1 MPEQIRKVIIS
12 DGDQELLFLL
22 RNAFVS
28 VGFQVVT
35 VSKNGKK
42 LWETIRNERPDAV
55 ICNVFMPHY
64 DVISIM
70 EKLRGEKDI
79 NFPVFAILS
88 SFDQDFLLERF
99 LAAGG
104 KEVFLRPTDPDM
116 AAQRILKALQATS
129 GRIYTVDFSKTAFS
143 PEEKAAQVLK
153 RIGMPVHL
161 SGYHLVKMGIGMMF
175 EHPEYFSDMR
185 GLCQKVADK
194 ADSTYSRVERNVRTA
209 VETVFE
215 RGDIQLLHKIF
226 GYTVSRKTGKP
237 SNIQFMATLYEY
249 IADHTTNGTTHII

>member
-1 MPEQIRKVIIS
+1 MPEQVRKVIIS

-116 AAQRILKALQATS
+116 AAQRILKALQAAS

-161 SGYHLVKMGIGMMF
+161 SGYHLVKW
-175 EHPEYFSDMR
+175 EKE
-185 GLCQKVADK
+185 
-194 ADSTYSRVERNVRTA
+194 
-209 VETVFE
+209 
-215 RGDIQLLHKIF
+215 
-226 GYTVSRKTGKP
+226 
-237 SNIQFMATLYEY
+237 
-249 IADHTTNGTTHII
+249 

>member
-1 MPEQIRKVIIS
+1 M
-12 DGDQELLFLL
+12 

-88 SFDQDFLLERF
+88 SFDQDFFTR
-99 LAAGG
+99 
-104 KEVFLRPTDPDM
+104 
-116 AAQRILKALQATS
+116 
-129 GRIYTVDFSKTAFS
+129 
-143 PEEKAAQVLK
+143 
-153 RIGMPVHL
+153 
-161 SGYHLVKMGIGMMF
+161 
-175 EHPEYFSDMR
+175 
-185 GLCQKVADK
+185 
-194 ADSTYSRVERNVRTA
+194 
-209 VETVFE
+209 
-215 RGDIQLLHKIF
+215 KIF
-226 GYTVSRKTGKP
+226 GCRRKGSISSANRSGYGRTENTQGT
-237 SNIQFMATLYEY
+237 SGSVWAHLYC
-249 IADHTTNGTTHII
+249 

>member
-1 MPEQIRKVIIS
+1 
-12 DGDQELLFLL
+12 
-22 RNAFVS
+22 
-28 VGFQVVT
+28 
-35 VSKNGKK
+35 
-42 LWETIRNERPDAV
+42 
-55 ICNVFMPHY
+55 
-64 DVISIM
+64 M